1 MSYEYYIR
9 SNKPIKYESNRV
21 LGKDGIM
28 PDNAEISINSFE
40 DVKSNYKYNY
50 YLSISE
56 FHYFYQNKL
65 QDVLTKK
72 MCDQIISLIEN
83 NWSMR
88 SEMSLEKIWEGRKLK
103 KPLKSYIEVDYRLLK
118 SELIEY
124 ILMTELIDRGILKI
138 MSPEK

>member
-28 PDNAEISINSFE
+28 PDNTEISINSFE
-40 DVKSNYKYNY
+40 DVKNNYKYNY

-88 SEMSLEKIWEGRKLK
+88 S
-103 KPLKSYIEVDYRLLK
+103 
-118 SELIEY
+118 
-124 ILMTELIDRGILKI
+124 
-138 MSPEK
+138 